1 MEPLSGDLEKSQPS
15 TSQWFKAN
23 RHQMHLYQ
31 DSKILSRF
39 HNRLGAAKTP
49 TRMDHLVPCSSL
61 ASFVPPTIRP
71 QLSIFYHSRSPL
83 YFRIIAIQSFFPKP
97 SQPKFPDLVP
107 HTNIRVSHY
116 VPQRLLDNGERWRQR
131 YLDARSVF
139 FFIFFFRSREWK
151 ERKKVV

>member
-61 ASFVPPTIRP
+61 ASFVPPPFDPSYLFSITLAP
-71 QLSIFYHSRSPL
+71 LSTSASSPSNHPFQNHRNRNFLTWYRTRIFVFHIMCHKDCS
-83 YFRIIAIQSFFPKP
+83 IMEN
-97 SQPKFPDLVP
+97 DG
-107 HTNIRVSHY
+107 
-116 VPQRLLDNGERWRQR
+116 DNNT
-131 YLDARSVF
+131 
-139 FFIFFFRSREWK
+139 
-151 ERKKVV
+151 